1 MSELD
6 LVGLHEDGE
15 RLVLR
20 GASGER
26 YTVRIDEAL
35 RAAVRRDR
43 PQLEHLRAQGAGAL
57 PVREIQARI
66 RSGLSAEQV
75 AEESGVPVEHIRRYE
90 GPVLAEREHVVTR
103 ARATALGP
111 DGSPAL
117 DDLVADRLAARGVD
131 PQGAGWDSSRDAH
144 GSWSVTLSFEAG
156 GAARV
161 ATWGYD
167 AASRSVRALDD
178 EARWLSETEIEA
190 DPVRRTLTA
199 ASPDAGALDAVVRPV
214 LAAVDERASWPDA
227 LATDAILDDLE
238 RRRGQRPKEDDEA
251 DDEADEPSGSGASQV
266 ETAESPGDAPTRR
279 VASKSAHLIA
289 LPLPVGEQRGG
300 DADQSDAIEDADA
313 TGDPDATAA
322 GSAGSAGS
330 SQAAATDAARTRHP
344 AGAALHPG
352 DHARRGGR
360 RPRTKIPSWDEI
372 MFGQKPEK

>member
-111 DGSPAL
+111 DGSPTL
-117 DDLVADRLAARGVD
+117 DDLVADRLATRGVD

-156 GAARV
+156 GADRV

-238 RRRGQRPKEDDEA
+238 RRRGQRAKDADEA
-251 DDEADEPSGSGASQV
+251 DDPSGSDPSGSGPAQV
-266 ETAESPGDAPTRR
+266 ETGESPGDAPERR
-279 VASKSAHLIA
+279 VTPTSAHLIA
-289 LPLPVGEQRGG
+289 LPLPVGEQRGE
-300 DADQSDAIEDADA
+300 DADQADAIDGARDA
-313 TGDPDATAA
+313 GAA
-322 GSAGSAGS
+322 DTTPAGS
-330 SQAAATDAARTRHP
+330 SQTAATEAARTRHP
-344 AGAALHPG
+344 AAAALHPA